1 MMKNKLRKS
10 IFLFT
15 ITIIFL
21 GWSNPGFSN
30 TVLFQEDFE
39 DANFQS
45 RGWYDNANPRLSSV
59 ERIANSTKSLEFY
72 FAKGD
77 ITPANG
83 KAMRKKFQE
92 SESVYIKYYVKYSA
106 NWEGSNVRYHPH
118 EFYLLTNK
126 DGDWTG
132 PAYTRLTV
140 YLEQNEG
147 KALIAIQ
154 DGVNV
159 DVANIGKDLTN
170 VTEKRGVAGC
180 NGDSDGYGKGDC
192 YASGNNY
199 RNGKKWQPINV
210 TFSDAKGPNYKN
222 DWHMIEAYV
231 KLNSIANGKAVRDG
245 IIQYWFDG
253 KSILDYRNVVFRTG
267 LHPDIKFNQFIIG
280 PYIGV
285 GSPVN
290 QTFWVDNLLVA
301 TGKNVD
307 EVPSIVP
314 EAPED
319 LRKEP

>member
-1 MMKNKLRKS
+1 MMKSALKQG

-15 ITIIFL
+15 AICL
-21 GWSNPGFSN
+21 GWASPGFTG

-39 DANFQS
+39 DANFQN
-45 RGWYDNANPRLSSV
+45 RGWYDNTDPRLSSV
-59 ERIANSTKSLEFY
+59 ERVANSTKSLEFY
-72 FAKGD
+72 FAKGA
-77 ITPANG
+77 IMPANG
-83 KAMRKKFQE
+83 RAMRKKFQE
-92 SESVYIKYYVKYSA
+92 SDSVYIKYYVKYSA
-106 NWEGSNVRYHPH
+106 NWEGSNVAYHPH

-159 DVANIGKDLTN
+159 DVANIGKDLTR

-192 YASGNNY
+192 YASGSTY
-199 RNGKKWQPINV
+199 RNGKDWKSSNII
-210 TFSDAKGPNYKN
+210 FADAKGPNYKN
-222 DWHMIEAYV
+222 DWHLVEAYV
-231 KLNSIANGKAVRDG
+231 KLNSIVNGKAVKDG
-245 IIQYWFDG
+245 IVQYWFDG
-253 KSILDYRNVVFRTG
+253 KPVLDYKNVVFRTG
-267 LHPDIKFNQFIIG
+267 LHPDIKFNQFMIG

-290 QTFWVDNLLVA
+290 QTFWLDNLVVA
-301 TGKNVD
+301 TGRNGDDTIPTK
-307 EVPSIVP
+307 PR
-314 EAPED
+314 APEGFII
-319 LRKEP
+319 EQ